1 MLLLYALAFSL
12 PPSTYLLNLAF
23 CGYSTVK
30 AKSTEQKQ
38 NLHARAREELLRLS
52 SLTERREGRLLCC
65 YLQLDEHT
73 HTSMCTHEHANIHLC
88 RQMCVWQYHAF
99 EVLQILYFNLQ
110 IRLAAGKA
118 EGKWSP
124 DSALVRPTGSE
135 YSHDATASRAGVCHQ
150 PLLDLSKE
158 DSCLQTE
165 FLC

>member
-1 MLLLYALAFSL
+1 M
-12 PPSTYLLNLAF
+12 
-23 CGYSTVK
+23 
-30 AKSTEQKQ
+30 
-38 NLHARAREELLRLS
+38 
-52 SLTERREGRLLCC
+52 
-65 YLQLDEHT
+65 
-73 HTSMCTHEHANIHLC
+73 NIHTQAC
-88 RQMCVWQYHAF
+88 AHMSMQIFTFVDRCVF
-99 EVLQILYFNLQ
+99 GSTMPLKFCKFFYFNLQ

-158 DSCLQTE
+158 DSCLQTD